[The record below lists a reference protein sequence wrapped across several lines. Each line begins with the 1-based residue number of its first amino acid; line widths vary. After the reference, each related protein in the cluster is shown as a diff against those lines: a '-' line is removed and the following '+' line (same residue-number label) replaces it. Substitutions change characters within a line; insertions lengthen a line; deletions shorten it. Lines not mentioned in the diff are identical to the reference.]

1 MNCSQISDVEI
12 LCGESIYI
20 SGLTDQP
27 IEPGSIL
34 FWIYILISI
43 LLVLFA
49 GMASGLTIGLLSI
62 DMMSLEIFQ
71 RSGTAKE
78 KKYAEKII
86 PLVKNQ
92 HLLLVTLLLSNAIAM
107 EALPIFL
114 DRISTPVAAIGISVT
129 AVLLFGEIIPQALC
143 KKFGLAIGANL
154 NLIVRFLILIL
165 FPISYPIAKIL
176 DRVLGESHLSR
187 FKRTE
192 LLELVNMHSTV
203 HQGPLSIDE
212 TTVIIG
218 ALNLKNKTAN
228 DCMTPL
234 EKVFM
239 LEINSTMNLE
249 TVEQIKIQG
258 HSRIPIYEND
268 KQNIKGILLA
278 KSLLGIDFEKIR
290 TIRDLELRDMPSC
303 YTTSDLYGLL
313 NQFQEGKS
321 HMCLVKD
328 ESEKV
333 IGIVTLED
341 IIEELIQEEILDEQD
356 LAEEYRERM
365 KKIKNEA
372 NKYSKGLALS
382 DENQKKGLL
391 SKHKR
396 VNSSPLHSRSGN
408 ERINVS
414 PRINLDE

>member
-49 GMASGLTIGLLSI
+49 GMASGLTIGLLSM

-71 RSGTAKE
+71 RSGTPKE
-78 KKYAEKII
+78 KKYAEKIV

-143 KKFGLAIGANL
+143 KRFGLAIGANL
-154 NLIVRFLILIL
+154 HLIVRFLILIL

-187 FKRTE
+187 FKRT
-192 LLELVNMHSTV
+192 
-203 HQGPLSIDE
+203 G
-212 TTVIIG
+212 
-218 ALNLKNKTAN
+218 
-228 DCMTPL
+228 
-234 EKVFM
+234 F
-239 LEINSTMNLE
+239 
-249 TVEQIKIQG
+249 IK
-258 HSRIPIYEND
+258 
-268 KQNIKGILLA
+268 
-278 KSLLGIDFEKIR
+278 F
-290 TIRDLELRDMPSC
+290 
-303 YTTSDLYGLL
+303 
-313 NQFQEGKS
+313 
-321 HMCLVKD
+321 
-328 ESEKV
+328 
-333 IGIVTLED
+333 
-341 IIEELIQEEILDEQD
+341 
-356 LAEEYRERM
+356 
-365 KKIKNEA
+365 
-372 NKYSKGLALS
+372 
-382 DENQKKGLL
+382 
-391 SKHKR
+391 
-396 VNSSPLHSRSGN
+396 
-408 ERINVS
+408 
-414 PRINLDE
+414 